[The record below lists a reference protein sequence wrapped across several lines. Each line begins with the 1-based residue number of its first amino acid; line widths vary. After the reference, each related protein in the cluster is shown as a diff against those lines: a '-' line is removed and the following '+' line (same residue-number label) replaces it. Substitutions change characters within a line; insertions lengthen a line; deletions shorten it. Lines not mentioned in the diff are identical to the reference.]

1 MDINTQ
7 FTQFRKQVYQNFN
20 KYKRA
25 DILMDLVDA
34 ISSNISTRTVVE
46 LALNPLF
53 RRHYTAI
60 FKAISSSAFDDQ
72 QLARLAGPTLPQ
84 PQKRPF
90 YLLGVDVTSQP
101 RLYARTLSD
110 RSFVHQPTVIRCN
123 KPISVG
129 HQYSLAAAL
138 PEKEAVKQ
146 PPAWVVPLAF
156 QRVGSQENK
165 ELVGARQ
172 IDQLLSDPNLPFQQ
186 ALCAEVEDSAYCKPE
201 FLHANRKHANLVT
214 IVRVRTNRTFYR
226 MVVGSTPS
234 AEAGKGHP
242 TWFGVPFQLSDATTW
257 PTSDEE
263 IHTTFTS
270 RRGRSY
276 SVVVQAWHNLL
287 MHGKTKPERIP
298 MHEHPFTLVRVCL
311 YDPDGKLAFT
321 NPLWLLAIGKHRREL
336 SALEIYQAYGQR
348 YDLEHF
354 FRFGK
359 QKLLLDAF
367 QTPVTQHEENW
378 WRLVALAYLQLWA
391 ARPCVQS
398 LPRPWE
404 QYLPATQNKIIS
416 PTTVQRD
423 LPRIIRQI
431 GIHAPVPKRRG
442 KSPGRSKATTLKL
455 RPRLPVVKKA
465 KT

>member
-1 MDINTQ
+1 M
-7 FTQFRKQVYQNFN
+7 
-20 KYKRA
+20 
-25 DILMDLVDA
+25 LMDLIDA
-34 ISSNISTRTVVE
+34 VSSNTSAKSVVE

-53 RRHYTAI
+53 RRHHTAI
-60 FKAISSSAFDDQ
+60 FKAIARSALDDK

-84 PQKRPF
+84 PEKRSF
-90 YLLGVDVTSQP
+90 YLLGVDVTPQP

-123 KPISVG
+123 KPITVG

-138 PEKEAVKQ
+138 PEKEDVKQ
-146 PPAWVVPLAF
+146 PPPWVAPLAV

-165 ELVGARQ
+165 ELVGAQQ
-172 IDQLLSDPNLPFQQ
+172 IDQLMSDPELPFHQ

-201 FLHANRKHANLVT
+201 YLHANRKHSALVT

-226 MVVGSTPS
+226 QVLGPDPAQET
-234 AEAGKGHP
+234 GKGHP
-242 TWFGVPFQLSDATTW
+242 TWFGAPFRLSEATTW
-257 PTSDEE
+257 PTPDEA
-263 IHTTFTS
+263 IQTTFTS
-270 RRGRSY
+270 RRGRTY
-276 SVVVQAWHNLL
+276 SVVIQAWHNLL
-287 MHGKTKPERIP
+287 MNGKTKPERIP

-311 YDPDGKLAFT
+311 YDQDGKLAFQ
-321 NPLWLLAIGKHRREL
+321 NPLWVLAIGERRQKL
-336 SALEIYQAYGQR
+336 SALQIYQAYCQR

-367 QTPVTQHEENW
+367 QTPVTHHEEKW

-391 ARPCVQS
+391 ARTCVQS

-404 QYLPATQNKIIS
+404 RYLPATQNKIIS
-416 PTTVQRD
+416 PTSVQRD

-431 GIHAPVPKRRG
+431 GIQAPNPKRRG
-442 KSPGRSKATTLKL
+442 KSPGRCKATSLEP
-455 RPRLPVVKKA
+455 RPRLPVVRKA